1 MISSL
6 TWLDVSAEQQRRVRE
21 LIRLFE
27 EPGTRDEL
35 GIGPVR
41 DAFSEMM
48 FPGTAV
54 IQTRARYLLF
64 IPWHFQE
71 AQQRGLRGQQLLQ
84 RVDRNER
91 QLIERYRQAGF
102 SDGLIGVQAGAQIKT
117 LPSRIYWGGLERLGV
132 LTSPMTPQAVSRLL
146 TTQSGEDDELAFR
159 SMAAWH
165 KSMPKAPSHFPNEDS
180 GGFDLTHDE
189 ASWLQERIID
199 KASGTLLAELVS
211 GPGLVASESPW
222 VEPAVRHA
230 RSEVQQLVEHARRFS
245 LIVQGAALLYNLLV
259 SEAYE
264 AGGFT
269 TVQSPVEYYRE
280 VLEDWA
286 ADIREDPRSMDW
298 DWPAFWNVVV
308 EGNSRVPPAARNFV
322 QDWVAGVGAS
332 GPEAAADDD
341 SLRRLVG
348 TRVAKLRQGKS
359 VLANEKLLALWGGSS
374 GANPLVY
381 RWRTVRRIVLDIQ
394 EGLNRARS

>member
-6 TWLDVSAEQQRRVRE
+6 TWLDVSADQQRRVRE

-64 IPWHFQE
+64 VPWHFQE
-71 AQQRGLRGQQLLQ
+71 AQQRGLRGEQLLQ

-102 SDGLIGVQAGAQIKT
+102 TDGLIGVQAGSRIKT

-132 LTSPMTPQAVSRLL
+132 LTSPMTPQAVSKLL
-146 TTQSGEDDELAFR
+146 TAQSGEDDELAFR
-159 SMAAWH
+159 RAGAWH
-165 KSMPKAPSHFPNEDS
+165 PSMPKAPSYFPNEDS
-180 GGFDLTHDE
+180 GGFELSHDE
-189 ASWLQERIID
+189 ASWLQERIVD
-199 KASGTLLAELVS
+199 RASGTLLAELVS
-211 GPGLVASESPW
+211 GTGLAESESPW
-222 VEPAVRHA
+222 EEPAVRQA
-230 RSEVQQLVEHARRFS
+230 RSEAQLLVEHARRFS
-245 LIVQGAALLYNLLV
+245 LIVHGAALLYNLLV

-264 AGGFT
+264 AEDFT
-269 TVQSPVEYYRE
+269 TVQTPVDYYRE
-280 VLEDWA
+280 VLADWA
-286 ADIREDPRSMDW
+286 VEVREDPQSMEW
-298 DWPAFWNVVV
+298 DWPTFWQVVA
-308 EGNSRVPPAARNFV
+308 EGNPRIPPAAHTFIE
-322 QDWVAGVGAS
+322 DWVEGVKTS
-332 GPEAAADDD
+332 GPEAVPDDD
-341 SLRRLVG
+341 LLRRLVEI
-348 TRVAKLRQGKS
+348 RVTKLRQGRS
-359 VLANEKLLALWGGSS
+359 VLTNEKLLALWGGSS
-374 GANPLVY
+374 GASPLIY